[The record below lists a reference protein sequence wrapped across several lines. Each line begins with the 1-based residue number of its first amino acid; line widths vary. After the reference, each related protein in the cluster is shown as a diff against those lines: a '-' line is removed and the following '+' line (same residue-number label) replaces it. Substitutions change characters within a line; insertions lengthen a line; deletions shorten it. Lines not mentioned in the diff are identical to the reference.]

1 MSSAQIQVILSSPQS
16 FAGLI
21 GQTLSTD
28 NATRKSAEDLYSS
41 LRKQRPDACATNLL
55 QLLRTSSE
63 VVVRSTCAVFLR
75 KVVKSGAKEAGWE
88 QLSKSTQA
96 VVKRELLAALA
107 AEVDRNAAKQVA
119 AVVIELGEQVMD
131 EAPAA
136 ASAKRGGRKKG
147 PAQPK
152 CGWPELLA
160 GLQSWL
166 QGAGV
171 SAVTREAALKV
182 VAGLALELRA
192 WAAQLAP
199 VITACLAPPVDLAVQ
214 VAALAAVSAF
224 LEVLR
229 KPAELRPYQAAL
241 AGGLVSLQA
250 ALAAGNTDVAEE
262 LLVVLVQTAEREPA
276 LWQPHVRTAVPG
288 MLALAGPAAG
298 PGGGALPD
306 DLRKLAAE
314 FVLTLVD
321 IKPQM
326 VQSEMGAGPLAAQL
340 VSCLAHF
347 LTSGVEDDPA
357 WGDDPMAYPD
367 MDDDETLGELHRHG
381 LECATRAA
389 DALDSGAVL
398 RAVVDMTGAWAAD
411 ASDWRR
417 RHAVMM
423 CLSQVVGS
431 VKDVVG
437 PAELASLAG
446 LLVGALADPHP
457 RVRWAACHSLG
468 VLCGELGPGLQLAPG
483 GGGGAMLGALAGLL
497 AEPEGPAC
505 PQRLK
510 ATACRALVGF
520 LEGLDAEPEE
530 AAEAPAAA
538 AAAPALSEEQRK
550 AAAAALVAPHL
561 QPLAGPLLA
570 AVDRCAAGE
579 GGSLAGGRAL
589 VPTPTQEFSVDVLC
603 RLACALGSAFGPL
616 YPVAMPRVLAVLGR
630 CAAFHGPTA
639 TAAGAVTEDEATAI
653 VRVQVGALECAVF
666 MARAA
671 GAAAA
676 TEHLPALAQLLG
688 ALCRPDIASS
698 SPLLVPLLAAVEP
711 LAACLGPAVAPVLPT
726 VLPLLAQWAA
736 RDVGLES
743 LEDSD
748 DEEAE
753 DADGEDGAAA
763 DGAADADVDD
773 DDDDDD
779 GSEEFRDDSDVA
791 FVSYGGADYRCVAS
805 VAAAKAAAA
814 SALEELVE
822 RMGPAV
828 APQAPALAEA
838 LAACLLD
845 YPLEDVAGPARAA
858 APKLL
863 RAYLGALGAGGL
875 PPSEPAASPAA
886 AQALLLRLWQAVTAV
901 LNFEAVAAPA
911 AGAEGAAGA
920 GAGGL
925 GPLLALPG
933 GLKRPT
939 PTSATR
945 ADMAE
950 LLAAMVDCVEGSM
963 LQQQWVADAFAALQ
977 AATRAAAL
985 EANVEQF
992 AGADSDDEEEE
1003 DGDKGMD
1010 GSEDV
1015 DEESERSEEES
1026 EEEAG
1031 ETPAAARERLRNQVA
1046 ACVSAFSRKYG
1057 DAVAA
1062 LAQQVLAAA
1071 QPDQQAAALL
1081 SVRGGVVA

>member
-1 MSSAQIQVILSSPQS
+1 MSAAQIQVILASPQS

-41 LRKQRPDACATNLL
+41 LRRQRPDACATNLL

-63 VVVRSTCAVFLR
+63 VLVRSTCAVFLR
-75 KVVKSGAKEAGWE
+75 KVVVKSSGKEPGWD

-107 AEVDRNAAKQVA
+107 AEVDRNTAKQVA

-131 EAPAA
+131 EVPSAAP
-136 ASAKRGGRKKG
+136 AKRGGRKKA
-147 PAQPK
+147 PAAPK

-160 GLQSWL
+160 GLQAWL
-166 QGAGV
+166 QGGDV

-182 VAGLALELRA
+182 VAGLAMELRT

-199 VITACLAPPVDLAVQ
+199 VITACLAPQAELAVQ
-214 VAALAAVSAF
+214 LAALSAVSAF

-241 AGGLVSLQA
+241 AGGLGSLQA
-250 ALAAGNTDVAEE
+250 ALAAGNTDLAEQ

-276 LWQPHVRTAVPG
+276 LWQPHVRAAVPG

-298 PGGGALPD
+298 PGGAPLPD

-347 LTSGVEDDPA
+347 LTCGVEDDPT

-367 MDDDETLGELHRHG
+367 MDADETLGELHRHG

-389 DALDSGAVL
+389 DSLDSGAML

-417 RHAVMM
+417 RHAVLM

-431 VKDVVG
+431 VKEVVG

-446 LLVGALADPHP
+446 LLVGGLRDSHP

-468 VLCGELGPGLQLAPG
+468 VLCGDLGPALQLAPG
-483 GGGGAMLGALAGLL
+483 GGGGVMLGALAELL

-510 ATACRALVGF
+510 ANACRALVGF

-530 AAEAPAAA
+530 EAGAAGAAA
-538 AAAPALSEEQRK
+538 AALSEEQRK
-550 AAAAALVAPHL
+550 AATVALVAPHL

-603 RLACALGSAFGPL
+603 RLACALGSSFASV
-616 YPVAMPRVLAVLGR
+616 YPAAMPRVLAVLGR

-639 TAAGAVTEDEATAI
+639 VASGSVTEDEATAI

-666 MARAA
+666 TARAA

-676 TEHLPALAQLLG
+676 AEHLPALAALFGQ
-688 ALCRPDIASS
+688 LCRPDIASS

-711 LAACLGPAVAPVLPT
+711 LAACLGPAVAPVLPP
-726 VLPLLAQWAA
+726 VLPLLAQWAT

-748 DEEAE
+748 DEEPE
-753 DADGEDGAAA
+753 EG
-763 DGAADADVDD
+763 
-773 DDDDDD
+773 DDD
-779 GSEEFRDDSDVA
+779 GEGAGGDAHASDSDSGEGDSEGRDDSDVG
-791 FVSYGGADYRCVAS
+791 FVSYGGADYRYVAS
-805 VAAAKAAAA
+805 VAGAKAAAV
-814 SALEELVE
+814 SALEELVD

-838 LAACLLD
+838 LSACLLD
-845 YPLEDVAGPARAA
+845 YPLDDVVGPARTAL
-858 APKLL
+858 PKLL
-863 RAYLGALGAGGL
+863 RAYLAALSSGTL
-875 PPSEPAASPAA
+875 PASEPAASPAA

-911 AGAEGAAGA
+911 AGPEGAVAG
-920 GAGGL
+920 GAGL
-925 GPLLALPG
+925 GPLMALPG
-933 GLKRPT
+933 CGLKRPT

-950 LLAAMVDCVEGSM
+950 LLAAIVDCVEGSM

-977 AATRAAAL
+977 AATKAAAL

-992 AGADSDDEEEE
+992 AGADSDEEEE
-1003 DGDKGMD
+1003 DDKSMD

-1015 DEESERSEEES
+1015 DDEESERSEEEES
-1026 EEEAG
+1026 EEDSG
-1031 ETPAAARERLRNQVA
+1031 EKPAEARERLRTQVA

-1062 LAQQVLAAA
+1062 LAQQLLAAA
-1071 QPDQQAAALL
+1071 QPDQQLAALM